1 MSDKPM
7 MPKIVQPL
15 CFSLR
20 SLKNHTAR
28 KSNAYPCLNTME
40 RLKATGDNCN
50 TVRVNVLTPSPE
62 RFLPSTKPEVT
73 VLTPS
78 PERLLPSSKPEVTV
92 ISDDSDVE
100 EPYSLPPTP
109 SISDDSD
116 DLFVLSC
123 LPKVKSVTSLSETC
137 RNNGLDNRSLVL
149 IPTVKSVTTVRES
162 DEIPSNLRVHPCHWR
177 DCHTSCETPESLHI
191 HILSLHA
198 TVEAMSCGW
207 ADCSVYGKKF
217 RNVALFGR
225 HVQTHTGALNFACIW
240 EGCSERF
247 KEDKYLQIHLSTHL
261 RQKFKKKSDDNKK
274 KKKEEEH
281 SKQIAR
287 SQCLRKRRLVS
298 NRPVIRQN
306 FINILDENGID
317 KKTMK
322 FLRKKVCQIKRCADG
337 YRAIELSAD
346 KVGYRHDA
354 VTGKQWLLQAKRE
367 RTLMRWS
374 TNKNAKICVPWKKCP
389 DDVLIQL
396 GLLAKQPRR
405 RKQSRTLIL

>member
-1 MSDKPM
+1 M

-20 SLKNHTAR
+20 SLKDHTAR
-28 KSNAYPCLNTME
+28 KSNAYPCLSTME

-50 TVRVNVLTPSPE
+50 TVRVKVLTPSPE
-62 RFLPSTKPEVT
+62 RPLPPT
-73 VLTPS
+73 
-78 PERLLPSSKPEVTV
+78 KPEVTV

-100 EPYSLPPTP
+100 EMPPYSLPPTP

-149 IPTVKSVTTVRES
+149 IPTVKSVTTVRET
-162 DEIPSNLRVHPCHWR
+162 DEIPSNLRVHPCHWS
-177 DCHTSCETPESLHI
+177 DCHTSCETPESLHR

-198 TVEAMSCGW
+198 TVEAMSCEW

-217 RNVALFGR
+217 RNISLFGR

-281 SKQIAR
+281 SKHIAR

-298 NRPVIRQN
+298 NRPVIRQH

-322 FLRKKVCQIKRCADG
+322 FVRKKVCQINQCADG
-337 YRAIELSAD
+337 YRTIELSAD
-346 KVGYRHDA
+346 KVGYRHDT
-354 VTGKQWLLQAKRE
+354 VTGKQWLLQAKRQ

-374 TNKNAKICVPWKKCP
+374 TTKNAKMCVPWKKCP

-405 RKQSRTLIL
+405 RKQSRTIL